1 MQINYYIAINFCVRV
16 NDEKNGATDIVFTIS
31 AALAYFR
38 NFFGK

>member
-1 MQINYYIAINFCVRV
+1 MQINYCVAIYFCVP
-16 NDEKNGATDIVFTIS
+16 NDEKNGATDIVFTFS